1 MKKRIRFMIYECE
14 TGYLLEVYNGNETFK
29 VGQQWAFSNLRNLK
43 SGLTNLLEPKEKNDE

>member
-1 MKKRIRFMIYECE
+1 MKKRVRFMIYECE

-43 SGLTNLLEPKEKNDE
+43 SGLTNLLEPKGQNDE